1 MIIYC
6 IEDGSEKAVMETLQ
20 LSCEVQKRPSYI
32 LTSLLRGSL
41 GAAGSRLIPDFVNG
55 LWLKD
60 DMGRTIPLQHLV
72 KI

>member
-41 GAAGSRLIPDFVNG
+41 GAAGSRLSPRLGQWFVSKG
-55 LWLKD
+55 LYMHK
-60 DMGRTIPLQHLV
+60 QAVVLV
-72 KI
+72 S